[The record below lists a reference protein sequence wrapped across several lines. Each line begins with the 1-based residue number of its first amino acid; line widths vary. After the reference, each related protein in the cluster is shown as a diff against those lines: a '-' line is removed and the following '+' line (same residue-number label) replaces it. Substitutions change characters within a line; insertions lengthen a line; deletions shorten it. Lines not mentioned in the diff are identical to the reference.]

1 MASKRAA
8 IQPFAV
14 TDCAMLSIATGVK
27 AQNLSEMRDRL
38 QDIPASSIYYH
49 FWGHYLRPGFE
60 DPEFNND
67 FANWADSGLHDRSL
81 AERLS
86 VIDPPSLTD
95 LESLRSD
102 LLDVIEQ
109 RLDESEFIPWS
120 KPDEA
125 FHFIRSTL
133 IVFDT
138 GVRINSPSDLP
149 SFLPH
154 MSPSSLYYHFF
165 DARRRTPEGVDD
177 FRAWLSSF
185 GDEYAA
191 LSARLADIDPSFTTL
206 TGLRRQLD
214 NLFGAYTAK
223 GGR

>member
-1 MASKRAA
+1 MPSKRNA
-8 IQPFAV
+8 IEPFAV
-14 TDCAMLSIATGVK
+14 IDCAMLSIATGVK
-27 AQNLSEMRDRL
+27 AQNLREMRDRL

-49 FWGHYLRPGFE
+49 FWGHYLLPGFE

-67 FANWADSGLHDRSL
+67 FANWADMGLHDRNL

-86 VIDPPSLTD
+86 VIDPPSFTD
-95 LESLRSD
+95 LEGLRNE

-109 RLDESEFIPWS
+109 RLDESDFVPWS
-120 KPDEA
+120 KPDDA

-138 GVRINSPSDLP
+138 GVRIKSPEDLP

-154 MSPSSLYYHFF
+154 MSPNSLYYHFF
-165 DARRRTPEGVDD
+165 DARRRTPEGIDD
-177 FRAWLSSF
+177 FRAWLAGF
-185 GDEYAA
+185 GDEYAG

-206 TGLRRQLD
+206 TGLRHQLQE
-214 NLFGAYTAK
+214 LFTAYTAK
-223 GGR
+223 GEK